1 MDPTPPIEPTPP
13 AAVPPAPA
21 SQLPDHMQQDAT
33 SFQAGSG
40 PGSGPGSART
50 PGEPVVSDAASGAV
64 TSVPVPAPIMV
75 PTPAPL
81 PAPTAAPPQPP
92 DPRDDPALQALAQR
106 TLEAAELATRCAEDA
121 ARHGQTLQ
129 ATSAQLKSMLATL
142 PGQQRK
148 MLWTAGGVSLA
159 SLVVAGAMAM
169 TVETRIARLDATT
182 LAVGKRAVEMNG
194 GLKELAEVQKLLA
207 EMQDRQAEIVS
218 SQTKLDQRLEAAL
231 SLAQQL
237 PSQKDADSATAAAQ
251 NHAKE
256 LERRLAT
263 QSASLNA
270 VNAQLRALQKDLA
283 PVQGLQRD
291 VSKLLETPRAK
302 PPEAANRPA
311 PTVAAAPAFKG
322 PVYPRV
328 PPAEAGASAAR

>member
-1 MDPTPPIEPTPP
+1 MDPTPPIEPTPAD
-13 AAVPPAPA
+13 AAVPTAPA
-21 SQLPDHMQQDAT
+21 SHHSDNTPPDAA
-33 SFQAGSG
+33 SFQAASG
-40 PGSGPGSART
+40 PGTGPGSART
-50 PGEPVVSDAASGAV
+50 STEPTVSDVLPIAIAPV
-64 TSVPVPAPIMV
+64 SVPAPAPTPVPAPAV
-75 PTPAPL
+75 
-81 PAPTAAPPQPP
+81 APPQPS

-283 PVQGLQRD
+283 PVQGLQRE

-302 PPEAANRPA
+302 PPEAGKPAAA

-328 PPAEAGASAAR
+328 PPAEAGASASR